1 MSLRSSSLASTFV
14 HVTSRLALTLLSLY
28 CLAPCPAQP
37 QDVKP
42 SPIPADPASYTKK
55 DFQQDL
61 LKCCRALTVEAYQQ
75 FGLKNPSWDDG
86 VLKLLEAYCQSRAG
100 QWNGESLRT
109 LGEPLVKAG
118 CNDPLVLYIVGQ
130 AVWEQ
135 GRPAEAE
142 QLAVR
147 AIEGFKKV
155 PYSKTIAWDA
165 QVTLA
170 ETARRLG
177 QPSEG
182 RAAEDLSLQW
192 LAQGTAEPAQKA
204 ANHRLLWRWLD
215 FRLNDDYRYRLREE
229 AYAALQA
236 QPGADPWF
244 VDMVGGICFVKSGWK
259 ARGAGF
265 ADTVTDAGEK
275 TFQENLSK
283 ARTCFTR
290 AWRLHPEYPEAATA
304 MIEVA
309 MAANDS
315 AEAETRKWFDRAV
328 AAQCDWA
335 DAYSQYEW
343 SLRPRWGGS
352 VEKMMAFGDECLATG
367 RFDTEVPSQY
377 LAMLYAVTNG
387 EHEAEYWARLGV
399 YEKATQVCEGYAT
412 ALAQYPDRVQ
422 AWRSRNAAIA
432 WRSRRYTEAKKI
444 MYALRPNIDKSYF
457 EEFNVSLPWVW
468 GQVLCMTCGESERVE
483 RAEKLC
489 QEGHSE
495 AALEAFTP
503 LADLLGA
510 PESQVYLRGRMDSL
524 TREIAFAKGEWVA
537 LQPNAQFIGWQQ
549 RWGHWGIC
557 PDGAILS
564 ETNSRN
570 LLACLMRVGDAFEIA
585 GNIELP
591 ANNLAVAG
599 VAVGVDL
606 TGDPYWS
613 TLQISAADQ
622 KVYWCHN
629 FSSDA
634 EVVVPAAKTYEVS
647 VRVWKGQ
654 VAAYVNGER
663 CLSGGHLYTSV
674 AAAPGVLVGFAGA
687 EYEGGVKYRN
697 FRLRKL
703 SKEPDS
709 PATLPAEN

>member
-1 MSLRSSSLASTFV
+1 MSRSSSNLMPALLRIAC
-14 HVTSRLALTLLSLY
+14 RLTAPLL
-28 CLAPCPAQP
+28 CLCFLPPCPAQP

-42 SPIPADPASYTKK
+42 SPLPAGPTSYTKK

-61 LKCCRALTVEAYQQ
+61 LKCCRTLTVEAYQQ

-86 VLKLLEAYCQSRAG
+86 VVKLLEAYCQSRAG

-147 AIEGFKKV
+147 AIEGFKKM

-192 LAQGTAEPAQKA
+192 LAQAAAEAAQKA

-215 FRLNDDYRYRLREE
+215 FRLNDDGRYRLREE

-236 QPGADPWF
+236 QPGADAWL

-265 ADTVTDAGEK
+265 ADTVTDAAEK

-309 MAANDS
+309 MSSNDS
-315 AEAETRKWFDRAV
+315 AAGETRKWFDRAV
-328 AAQCDWA
+328 AAQFDWTE
-335 DAYSQYEW
+335 AYSQYEW

-352 VEKMMAFGDECLATG
+352 VEQMMAFGEECLAAG
-367 RFDTEVPSQY
+367 RFDTEVPWQY
-377 LAMLYAVTNG
+377 LSILYAVTNE
-387 EHEAEYWARLGV
+387 EHETEYWARLGV

-412 ALAQYPDRVQ
+412 ALAQFPDRVRG
-422 AWRSRNAAIA
+422 WRSRNAAIA
-432 WRSRRYTEAKKI
+432 WRSRRYLEAKKI
-444 MYALRPNIDKSYF
+444 MRDLNPNIDKSYF
-457 EEFNVSLPWVW
+457 EAFNVSMPWVW
-468 GQVLCMTCGESERVE
+468 GQVMCMTCPEGDRVE
-483 RAEKLC
+483 YAEKLY
-489 QEGHSE
+489 QKGHDE
-495 AALEAFTP
+495 AALEAFKP

-524 TREIAFAKGEWVA
+524 TKEIDFAKGEWVA
-537 LQPNAQFIGWQQ
+537 LQPEAQFVGWQQ

-557 PDGAILS
+557 PDGAVLS

-591 ANNLAVAG
+591 ANNLAMAG
-599 VAVGVDL
+599 VAVGLDL
-606 TGDPYWS
+606 SGTPYWS
-613 TLQISAADQ
+613 TLQLSAADHT
-622 KVYWCHN
+622 VHWCDN
-629 FSSDA
+629 LSDSA
-634 EVVVPAAKTYEVS
+634 GVVVPAAKTYEVK
-647 VRVWKGQ
+647 VRVWEGR
-654 VAAYVNGER
+654 VTAYINGER

-674 AAAPGVLVGFAGA
+674 AA
-687 EYEGGVKYRN
+687 
-697 FRLRKL
+697 
-703 SKEPDS
+703 
-709 PATLPAEN
+709 